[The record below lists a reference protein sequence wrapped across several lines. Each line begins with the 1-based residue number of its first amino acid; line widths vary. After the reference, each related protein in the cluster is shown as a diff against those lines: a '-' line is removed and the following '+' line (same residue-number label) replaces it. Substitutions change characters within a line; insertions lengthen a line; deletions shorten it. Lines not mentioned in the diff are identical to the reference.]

1 MAPHVFPTFA
11 KIYGWCMSVYL
22 LNQAYLLYFYPER
35 IVGKNEWM
43 NWHETSTPTN
53 GRLNGQS
60 YYMTYKMTNWFLAAR
75 HLALAVFGMMAL
87 TKPPTMKGCIYL
99 FSAFWILLIHCN
111 LFDAMTSQWVAP
123 ARDNRAWAMWGC
135 QQMDFP
141 NMVFLIINGF
151 ALHQTWNVAY
161 PAGEEL
167 VLNKPNHKNPTL
179 SKITGWIYI
188 VMLFFFTL

>member
-1 MAPHVFPTFA
+1 M
-11 KIYGWCMSVYL
+11 
-22 LNQAYLLYFYPER
+22 
-35 IVGKNEWM
+35 
-43 NWHETSTPTN
+43 
-53 GRLNGQS
+53 NGQS
-60 YYMTYKMTNWFLAAR
+60 FYMTYKMTNWFLAAR
-75 HLALAVFGMMAL
+75 HLALAVFGMVAL

-99 FSAFWILLIHCN
+99 FTAFWILLIHCN

-123 ARDNRAWAMWGC
+123 SRDSRAWAMLGC

-179 SKITGWIYI
+179 SKVSGWIAI
-188 VMLFFFTL
+188 VGSLFFALQMWIMPGEISPDIKSFYERPYRRWYGYRFNILTNPPGGYSSKNFTY